1 MGRKRQAH
9 RKIFVTRL
17 SNAFPI
23 WFGAAKQVKLIA
35 NNKRLMGSAM
45 PPSMRN
51 AVCLLALAMLLN
63 SAHAQSPQPVP
74 DTIEDHLAA
83 GKNAAGGRDNTPDF
97 YGLVTAICVAPQK
110 GAPSPAAPAPREDPD
125 RKSTY
130 MQPKKA
136 FDDVYWLGTEGV
148 SAWLLTSSDGYIL
161 YDTANVG
168 DAEDVLV
175 GGMTKLGLDPAKVKY
190 VIVSHGHRGESGGA
204 YLFQSRY
211 GAHIVTADWDLIE
224 GSLYGYPTGKPKR
237 DIVATDGMT
246 ITLGD
251 RTVTLYLTPG
261 HTPGTISG
269 IFQVH
274 DQGKPL
280 TVVYSGGTE
289 FNFPND
295 VAHFD
300 QYLASERRLASL
312 AAAAG
317 ATIIINNQSEFNGA
331 ADKLRTLAD
340 RQPGE
345 RHPLN
350 VGSEAVAR
358 YFKIE
363 DECAQAQRLKV
374 IAGQDGH

>member
-1 MGRKRQAH
+1 
-9 RKIFVTRL
+9 V
-17 SNAFPI
+17 
-23 WFGAAKQVKLIA
+23 
-35 NNKRLMGSAM
+35 
-45 PPSMRN
+45 PSSIRRT
-51 AVCLLALAMLLN
+51 VCLLALLAFS
-63 SAHAQSPQPVP
+63 SADARSPDVP
-74 DTIEDHLAA
+74 DTIEAHLAA

-97 YGLVTAICVAPQK
+97 YGLVTALCVAPQR
-110 GAPSPAAPAPREDPD
+110 GAPPLDAPAPREDPN
-125 RKSTY
+125 RKATY

-136 FDDVYWLGTEGV
+136 FDDVYWLGTESV

-161 YDTANVG
+161 YDTANVY

-175 GGMTKLGLDPAKVKY
+175 GGMQKLGLDPAKVKY

-211 GAHIVTADWDLIE
+211 GAHIVTGDWDLIE
-224 GSLYGYPTGKPKR
+224 GSAYGYPTGKPKR
-237 DIVATDGMT
+237 DILATDGMKL
-246 ITLGD
+246 TLGD
-251 RTVTLYLTPG
+251 RTVTLYATPG

-274 DQGKPL
+274 DQGRPL

-300 QYLASERRLASL
+300 QYLASERRLAAL

-317 ATIIINNQSEFNGA
+317 ATVIINNQSEFNGA
-331 ADKLRTLAD
+331 ADKLRMLAD

-345 RHPLN
+345 RHPLD
-350 VGSEAVAR
+350 VGAQAVAR
-358 YFKIE
+358 YFRIE

-374 IAGQDGH
+374 MAEPTRGN

>member
-1 MGRKRQAH
+1 MGDAM
-9 RKIFVTRL
+9 L
-17 SNAFPI
+17 SSI
-23 WFGAAKQVKLIA
+23 CK
-35 NNKRLMGSAM
+35 
-45 PPSMRN
+45 
-51 AVCLLALAMLLN
+51 AVGLLALVTVMA
-63 SAHAQSPQPVP
+63 AAYAQSPESVP
-74 DTIEDHLAA
+74 DTIEGHLAA

-97 YGLVTAICVAPQK
+97 YGLVTAICVAPQH
-110 GAPSPAAPAPREDPD
+110 GAPSPDAPAPRENPN
-125 RKSTY
+125 RKAAY
-130 MQPKKA
+130 MPPKKA
-136 FDDVYWLGTEGV
+136 FDDVYWMGSEGV
-148 SAWLLTSSDGYIL
+148 SAWLLTSDDGYIL
-161 YDTANVG
+161 YDTANVY

-175 GGMTKLGLDPAKVKY
+175 GGMQKLGLDPAKVKY

-211 GAHIVTADWDLIE
+211 GARIVTADWELIE
-224 GSLYGYPTGKPKR
+224 GSRYGYPTGKPKR
-237 DIVATDGMT
+237 DIVATDGMK
-246 ITLGD
+246 ITVGD

-300 QYLASERRLASL
+300 QYLASVRKLAAL
-312 AAAAG
+312 AAAAN

-331 ADKLRTLAD
+331 ADKLRILAD

-345 RHPLN
+345 RHPLD
-350 VGSEAVAR
+350 VGAEAVAR
-358 YFKIE
+358 YFGIE

-374 IAGQDGH
+374 IAGQGGH

>member
-1 MGRKRQAH
+1 
-9 RKIFVTRL
+9 
-17 SNAFPI
+17 
-23 WFGAAKQVKLIA
+23 
-35 NNKRLMGSAM
+35 M
-45 PPSMRN
+45 PSSMPKT
-51 AVCLLALAMLLN
+51 VCLMALATLLAAAN
-63 SAHAQSPQPVP
+63 AQSPPSVP
-74 DTIEDHLAA
+74 DTIEGHLAA

-97 YGLVTAICVAPQK
+97 YGLVTALCVAPQR
-110 GAPSPAAPAPREDPD
+110 GAPPLDAPAPREDPN
-125 RKSTY
+125 RKATY
-130 MQPKKA
+130 MQPKQA
-136 FDDVYWLGTEGV
+136 FDEVYWMGTESV

-161 YDTANVG
+161 YDTANVY

-175 GGMTKLGLDPAKVKY
+175 GSIEKLGLDPAKVKY

-237 DIVATDGMT
+237 DIVPTDGMT

-251 RTVTLYLTPG
+251 RAVTLYLTPG

-274 DQGKPL
+274 DHGKPL

-312 AAAAG
+312 AKAAG
-317 ATIIINNQSEFNGA
+317 ATVIINNQSEFNGA
-331 ADKLRTLAD
+331 ADKLRLLAD
-340 RQPGE
+340 RRAGE
-345 RHPLN
+345 RHPLD
-350 VGSEAVAR
+350 VGAEAVAR

-363 DECAQAQRLKV
+363 DECAQAQRLK
-374 IAGQDGH
+374 IMAEPARGG

>member
-1 MGRKRQAH
+1 M
-9 RKIFVTRL
+9 
-17 SNAFPI
+17 S
-23 WFGAAKQVKLIA
+23 
-35 NNKRLMGSAM
+35 M
-45 PPSMRN
+45 PK
-51 AVCLLALAMLLN
+51 AVCLMALGTLLAAAN
-63 SAHAQSPQPVP
+63 AQSPPSVP
-74 DTIEDHLAA
+74 DTIEGHLAA

-97 YGLVTAICVAPQK
+97 YGLVTALCVAPQR
-110 GAPSPAAPAPREDPD
+110 GAPPPDAPAPREDPS
-125 RKSTY
+125 RKATY
-130 MQPKKA
+130 MAPKQA
-136 FDDVYWLGTEGV
+136 FDDVYWMGTESV

-161 YDTANVG
+161 YDTANVY

-175 GGMTKLGLDPAKVKY
+175 GGMQKLGLDPAKVKY

-224 GSLYGYPTGKPKR
+224 GSLHGYPTGKPKR

-246 ITLGD
+246 LTVGD

-261 HTPGTISG
+261 HTPGTVSG

-274 DQGKPL
+274 DHGKPL
-280 TVVYSGGTE
+280 MVVYSGGTE

-300 QYLASERRLASL
+300 QYLASERRLAAL
-312 AAAAG
+312 AKAAG

-331 ADKLRTLAD
+331 ADKLRILAD
-340 RQPGE
+340 RQTGE
-345 RHPLN
+345 RHPLD
-350 VGSEAVAR
+350 VGADAVAR

-363 DECAQAQRLKV
+363 DECAQAQRLK
-374 IAGQDGH
+374 IMAEPDRGG

>member
-1 MGRKRQAH
+1 MPVEAIRIWIGTAKWP
-9 RKIFVTRL
+9 RL
-17 SNAFPI
+17 ATN
-23 WFGAAKQVKLIA
+23 QE
-35 NNKRLMGSAM
+35 NEMGSAM
-45 PPSMRN
+45 LSWMRNAVCLN
-51 AVCLLALAMLLN
+51 AVCLLALVTLPDCAD
-63 SAHAQSPQPVP
+63 AQSPASVS
-74 DTIEDHLAA
+74 DTIEGHLAA

-97 YGLVTAICVAPQK
+97 YGLVTAICVAPQR
-110 GAPSPAAPAPREDPD
+110 GAPSPDAPAPREDPN
-125 RKSTY
+125 RKAAY
-130 MQPKKA
+130 MPPKKA
-136 FDDVYWLGTEGV
+136 FDDAYWLGTESV
-148 SAWLLTSSDGYIL
+148 SAWLLIATDGYIL
-161 YDTANVG
+161 YDTANVY
-168 DAEDVLV
+168 DAEDVLI

-211 GAHIVTADWDLIE
+211 GARIVTADWDLIE

-237 DIVATDGMT
+237 DIVATDGMKVT
-246 ITLGD
+246 VGN

-300 QYLASERRLASL
+300 QYLASERRLAAL
-312 AAAAG
+312 AAEAG
-317 ATIIINNQSEFNGA
+317 ATIIINNQSQFNGA
-331 ADKLRTLAD
+331 AGKLRILAD

-345 RHPLN
+345 RHPLE
-350 VGSEAVAR
+350 VGTDAVAR
-358 YFKIE
+358 YFRIE

-374 IAGQDGH
+374 IAGQSGH

>member
-1 MGRKRQAH
+1 
-9 RKIFVTRL
+9 
-17 SNAFPI
+17 
-23 WFGAAKQVKLIA
+23 
-35 NNKRLMGSAM
+35 M
-45 PPSMRN
+45 PPSMRK
-51 AVCLLALAMLLN
+51 AVCLYAICLLALVTLAH
-63 SAHAQSPQPVP
+63 SADAQSPPSVP
-74 DTIEDHLAA
+74 DTIEGRSIESHLAA

-97 YGLVTAICVAPQK
+97 YGLVTAICVAPQR
-110 GAPSPAAPAPREDPD
+110 GAPSPDAPAPREEPN
-125 RKSTY
+125 RKATY

-136 FDDVYWLGTEGV
+136 FDDAYWLGTEGV
-148 SAWLLTSSDGYIL
+148 SAWLLTSNDGYIL
-161 YDTANVG
+161 YDTANVY

-211 GAHIVTADWDLIE
+211 GARIVTGDWDLIE
-224 GSLYGYPTGKPKR
+224 GSVYGYPTGKPKR
-237 DIVATDGMT
+237 DIVATDGMKV
-246 ITLGD
+246 TLGD
-251 RTVTLYLTPG
+251 RTITLYLTPG

-312 AAAAG
+312 ATEAG
-317 ATIIINNQSEFNGA
+317 ATIIINNQSQFNGA
-331 ADKLRTLAD
+331 ADKLRILAD

-345 RHPLN
+345 RHPLD
-350 VGSEAVAR
+350 VGTEAVAR

-374 IAGQDGH
+374 IASQGSH

>member
-1 MGRKRQAH
+1 MRS
-9 RKIFVTRL
+9 KILV
-17 SNAFPI
+17 P
-23 WFGAAKQVKLIA
+23 
-35 NNKRLMGSAM
+35 
-45 PPSMRN
+45 
-51 AVCLLALAMLLN
+51 CLLALLMLG
-63 SAHAQSPQPVP
+63 SANAQSPPPVP
-74 DTIEDHLAA
+74 DTIDGHLAA

-97 YGLVTAICVAPQK
+97 YGLVTALCVAPQR
-110 GAPSPAAPAPREDPD
+110 GAPRLDAPAPREDPG
-125 RKSTY
+125 RKAAY

-136 FDDVYWLGTEGV
+136 FDDVYWMGTESV
-148 SAWLLTSSDGYIL
+148 SAWLLTSDDGYIL
-161 YDTANVG
+161 YDTANVH

-175 GGMTKLGLDPAKVKY
+175 GGMTKLGLDPAKVRY

-211 GAHIVTADWDLIE
+211 GAHVVTADWDLIE
-224 GSLYGYPTGKPKR
+224 GSLFGYPTGRPKR
-237 DIVATDGMT
+237 DIVATDGMK
-246 ITLGD
+246 ITVGG
-251 RTVTLYLTPG
+251 RTVTLYSTPG

-274 DQGKPL
+274 DHGRPL

-289 FNFPND
+289 FNFTND

-300 QYLASERRLASL
+300 QYLASERKLASL

-317 ATIIINNQSEFNGA
+317 ATLILNNQSEFNGA
-331 ADKLRTLAD
+331 ADKLRILAD

-345 RHPLN
+345 RHPLD
-350 VGSEAVAR
+350 VGADAVVR

-374 IAGQDGH
+374 IGGLGGH

>member
-1 MGRKRQAH
+1 M
-9 RKIFVTRL
+9 L
-17 SNAFPI
+17 SSI
-23 WFGAAKQVKLIA
+23 CK
-35 NNKRLMGSAM
+35 
-45 PPSMRN
+45 
-51 AVCLLALAMLLN
+51 AVCLLTLATLPGP
-63 SAHAQSPQPVP
+63 AYAQSPASVP
-74 DTIEDHLAA
+74 DTIEGHLAA

-97 YGLVTAICVAPQK
+97 YGLVTAICVAPQH
-110 GAPSPAAPAPREDPD
+110 GAPAPDAPAPREDPN
-125 RKSTY
+125 RKATY

-136 FDDVYWLGTEGV
+136 FDDLYWMGTEGV
-148 SAWLLTSSDGYIL
+148 SAWLLTSNDGYIL
-161 YDTANVG
+161 YDTANVY

-175 GGMTKLGLDPAKVKY
+175 GGMKKLGLDPAKVKY

-224 GSLYGYPTGKPKR
+224 GSVHGYPTGKPKR
-237 DIVATDGMT
+237 DIVATDGMKVT
-246 ITLGD
+246 VGD

-300 QYLASERRLASL
+300 QYLASERKLASL
-312 AAAAG
+312 AAAAN
-317 ATIIINNQSEFNGA
+317 ATIILNNQSEFNGA
-331 ADKLRTLAD
+331 ADKLRILAD

-345 RHPLN
+345 RHPLD
-350 VGSEAVAR
+350 VGAEAVAR

-374 IAGQDGH
+374 IAGQSGH